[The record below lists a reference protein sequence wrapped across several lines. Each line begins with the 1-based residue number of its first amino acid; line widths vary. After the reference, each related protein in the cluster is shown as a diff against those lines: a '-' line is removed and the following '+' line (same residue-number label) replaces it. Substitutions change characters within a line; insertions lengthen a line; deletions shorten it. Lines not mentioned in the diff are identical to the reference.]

1 MLTQQPHI
9 LAPTDFSEC
18 SHHALRHA
26 AQLAKVFNGT
36 IHLVHVIEP
45 IEKTDQWSYVSTAVE
60 EIRPLVE
67 QEVSK
72 KLDALASEIRAE
84 GVTVETRFLHGSG
97 YAMLAEYANRH
108 QIDLIVIG
116 TTGKRGLEYMILGS
130 TTERLL
136 RMAHCPV
143 MSVSL
148 PRPTNT

>member
-26 AQLAKVFNGT
+26 AQLAKAFDGT
-36 IHLVHVIEP
+36 LHLIHVIEP

-67 QEVSK
+67 QEVSN
-72 KLDALASEIRAE
+72 KLNALASEVRAA

-97 YAMLAEYANRH
+97 YAMLAEYANHH

-116 TTGKRGLEYMILGS
+116 TTGKRGLEHMILGS

-136 RMAHCPV
+136 RLAHCPV
-143 MSVSL
+143 LSVSL
-148 PRPTNT
+148 PRPTNP